1 MWLELDAQ
9 TGLEK
14 FFLIASSSR
23 LERLEKLYE
32 RHTSLEDKSAS
43 QSSVAAILSE
53 ISKLD
58 KRDKRLSVPAEKP
71 ISLAGRL
78 RDPNKKD
85 TTIIPDIDSFS
96 IELIAHGIYS
106 KTFTID
112 HR

>member
-1 MWLELDAQ
+1 
-9 TGLEK
+9 
-14 FFLIASSSR
+14 LIASSSR

-53 ISKLD
+53 ISALNQKS
-58 KRDKRLSVPAEKP
+58 KKLSVPAENP
-71 ISLAGRL
+71 VLLAGRA
-78 RDPNKKD
+78 RDTNKTD
-85 TTIIPDIDSFS
+85 TLIIPDIDSFS